1 MADVLEA
8 ILKGLALGLLLVI
21 SVGPVVFT
29 IIKQSIN
36 NGKEGGF
43 SFVAGVWV
51 SDLLLVVLSNV
62 FSEMV
67 THLLDFEKPIGVTGS
82 LFLLG
87 MGLYYLAFKKV
98 PLHPEDVSLPP
109 LKASDHLRIATQGF
123 LLNTLNPAVIA
134 FWLTTATA
142 IAVTHSV
149 RERIIIFSTTL
160 LINISADI
168 AKVRLAGKL
177 RSKLTI
183 KNIRLINKI
192 SGLILLIFGTVLL
205 TGVLFLAKKHHH
217 P

>member
-62 FSEMV
+62 FSELV

-109 LKASDHLRIATQGF
+109 LKASDHVRIAIQGF

-160 LINISADI
+160 LLNISADI
-168 AKVRLAGKL
+168 AKVRAAGKL